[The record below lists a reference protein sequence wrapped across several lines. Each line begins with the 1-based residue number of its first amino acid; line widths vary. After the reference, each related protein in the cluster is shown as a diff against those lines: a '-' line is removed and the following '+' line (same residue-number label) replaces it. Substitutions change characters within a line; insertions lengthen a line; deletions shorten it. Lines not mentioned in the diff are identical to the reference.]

1 IVAIADAA
9 GLEVICHAGM
19 NTPYGQ
25 HLTIASPNSRWGEFF
40 VGGAPGQPLRQT
52 NNYPGMAV
60 PQDGF
65 VVVSDAPGFGHGH
78 SLDSIAAMTL

>member
-1 IVAIADAA
+1 MTIARTSTAAHGLSRRWVWAVLAMATIAA
-9 GLEVICHAGM
+9 GVLVRH
-19 NTPYGQ
+19 P
-25 HLTIASPNSRWGEFF
+25 
-40 VGGAPGQPLRQT
+40 VGGAPGQPLRET